1 MGKIIRKFNDKGI
14 KFNVT
19 AICTMKQVVRIL
31 KLINKKTKVT
41 IYKCAR
47 YKKDLYQTFLILEDK
62 NPL

>member
-1 MGKIIRKFNDKGI
+1 MEKIIRRFNDKDI
-14 KFNVT
+14 KLNVT
-19 AICTMKQVVRIL
+19 TICMMKQIVRII
-31 KLINKKTKVT
+31 KLINKKIKII